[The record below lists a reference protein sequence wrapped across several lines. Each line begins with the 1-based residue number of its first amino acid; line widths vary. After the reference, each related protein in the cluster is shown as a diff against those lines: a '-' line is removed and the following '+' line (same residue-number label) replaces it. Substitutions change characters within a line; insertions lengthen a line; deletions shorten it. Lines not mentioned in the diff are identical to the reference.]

1 PQPID
6 LPPPLTSEGRMP
18 LARGTNLPA
27 IAQQQTGRSRAI
39 GWVFLIL
46 VLGLVGSGLVFG
58 RSEVMARVPRTEPV
72 YRAVGLGSVPA
83 PGLNVHVVRFERT
96 QTGGKSEFVV
106 EGTIDNTAPDP
117 LVVPVLRASL
127 LDANGH
133 EVASWNFNIDRPELQ
148 PDESVNFSA
157 TYADPP

>member
-1 PQPID
+1 MILNCSACSTRYLIDPTLLGASGRMVRCARCGHTWTQIPPPDMPQPID

-58 RSEVMARVPRTEPV
+58 R
-72 YRAVGLGSVPA
+72 
-83 PGLNVHVVRFERT
+83 
-96 QTGGKSEFVV
+96 
-106 EGTIDNTAPDP
+106 
-117 LVVPVLRASL
+117 
-127 LDANGH
+127 
-133 EVASWNFNIDRPELQ
+133 
-148 PDESVNFSA
+148 
-157 TYADPP
+157 